1 MKPKVKLMHGN
12 CLDEMKKIP
21 DNFVDLVVCDPPYGT
36 TNFEWDSVI
45 DFGAM
50 WGELERICKPN
61 ATIVLFG
68 VAMFSVRLICSKE
81 KWYKYS
87 LIWAKSQA
95 GTPTVAK
102 FRPMPTHED
111 VLVFTVGG
119 GKHGVYNPQMT
130 EGKAYSKVKGEG
142 RAVRKNDHWKG
153 YIKPITKEYGA
164 ERYPRSILEYARD
177 GNLVHPT
184 QKPVELLK
192 WLINSYSNENDVVLD
207 FTMGSGSTGVA
218 AVKTKRRFIGIEL
231 SDEYFPICQKRIADA
246 IADGTPTTKKL
257 L

>member
-1 MKPKVKLMHGN
+1 MKPKVKLMHGD
-12 CLDEMKKIP
+12 CIAEMKKIP
-21 DNFVDLVVCDPPYGT
+21 DGFVDLVVCDPPYGVT
-36 TNFEWDSVI
+36 GLEWDSVI
-45 DFGAM
+45 PFDLM

-68 VAMFSVRLICSKE
+68 AGMFSMKLAVSKE
-81 KWYKYS
+81 RWYKYS
-87 LIWAKSQA
+87 LIWVKNRTGA
-95 GTPTVAK
+95 PTVAK

-130 EGKAYSKVKGEG
+130 EGKAYKVNGEG
-142 RAVRKNDHWKG
+142 RERKDEHWRG
-153 YIKPITKEYGA
+153 YIKAQTKEYGA
-164 ERYPRSILEYARD
+164 ERFPRSILEFGQEGDR
-177 GNLVHPT
+177 VHPT

-192 WLINSYSNENDVVLD
+192 WLIRSYSNENDVVLD

-218 AVKTKRRFIGIEL
+218 AAKTKRRFIGIEL
-231 SDEYFPICQKRIADA
+231 NDDYFAICQKRVADA